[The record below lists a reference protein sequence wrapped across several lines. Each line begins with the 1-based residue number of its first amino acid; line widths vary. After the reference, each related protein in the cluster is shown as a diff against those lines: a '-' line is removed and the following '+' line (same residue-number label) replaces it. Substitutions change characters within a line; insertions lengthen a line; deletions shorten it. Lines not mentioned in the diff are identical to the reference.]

1 MRGERKMAYVIGFD
15 FGNMNSFPCFISDI
29 DLNQGRMGGNMHDLL
44 PANKSCGIPSVF
56 FYSNK
61 VRMTADTKPLPWCGD
76 DAVRTAAK
84 PLQNRKNL
92 LKRHLG
98 QKLVLDDREFT
109 YDEAIVQVIQYCI
122 RSANKIL
129 KEGWLEETNLISI
142 SYPATYTSAQ
152 RERLVEL
159 VEMATL
165 EDGRHLKVF
174 GTIAEPAA
182 AALDY
187 LAEYAKSSKETTVL
201 TYDLGGGTFDLS
213 LVTAYPEGR
222 LNANGNRYYYDIINS
237 RGIPNLGGHEFD
249 EGLFKLAKE
258 KIGKELTPGL
268 NNVIYSQVEEA
279 KIELTNNEETVLSYY
294 DIEMGE
300 YVDIPVTRKEFEDKT
315 KDLVQKTVEKTREM
329 LNDHRNQR
337 PEVILLT
344 GGASQ
349 MPMIQEA
356 IKAAFPE
363 YKDKIIY
370 FRPSKAIAYGAA
382 RFGAVEENADP
393 SDADEK
399 ENSPIIQR
407 TMYDLGVRIYHN
419 VDDKEGYI
427 ETLIS
432 EGTEVPC
439 LAPEKKL
446 YTLVADQSKLRFEI
460 YEAKNN
466 HPDVNQIREDYTY
479 IMEVTLDLKRK
490 CKPGTPAVVRMGV
503 NKKGILTFGAYDP
516 ENPRN
521 KIDNT
526 AELKNLS

>member
-1 MRGERKMAYVIGFD
+1 
-15 FGNMNSFPCFISDI
+15 
-29 DLNQGRMGGNMHDLL
+29 
-44 PANKSCGIPSVF
+44 
-56 FYSNK
+56 
-61 VRMTADTKPLPWCGD
+61 MTADTKPLPWCGD
-76 DAVRTAAK
+76 DAVRTVAK
-84 PLQNRKNL
+84 PLQNRINL

-122 RSANKIL
+122 RGANKIL

-187 LAEYAKSSKETTVL
+187 LAEYAKSSRETTVL

-249 EGLFKLAKE
+249 ERLFALLKE
-258 KIGKELTPGL
+258 KIGQNLSPGL
-268 NNVIYSQVEEA
+268 NNVLYSEVEKT
-279 KIELTNNEETVLSYY
+279 KIELTNNEESVPSYY

-300 YVDIPVTRKEFEDKT
+300 YVDIPVIRKEFEDKT

-382 RFGAVEENADP
+382 RFGAVEENVDP
-393 SDADEK
+393 SDVDKK

-407 TMYDLGVRIYHN
+407 TMYDLGVRIYRN
-419 VDDKEGYI
+419 VDDEKGYI

-432 EGTEVPC
+432 EGTEIPC

-446 YTLVADQSKLRFEI
+446 YTLFANQSKLRFEV

-466 HPDVNQIREDYTY
+466 HPDVNRIREDYTY

-490 CKPGTPAVVRMGV
+490 CKPGTPAVVCMGV

-516 ENPRN
+516 ENPSN